1 MNTILLF
8 LSDYKDKNRLGNPV
22 QEQEYTYQ
30 NGSKY
35 TGTQTNEAPIRCL
48 FDLVKEDIAN
58 PRIDRIL
65 TICSDKVLH
74 EKVGETGKTSFEH
87 FQSLILELEGQ
98 HQYSRHIEVIPI
110 SYDEQDA
117 ENTADRNSEVQ
128 DHAGSKSADRNA
140 SRIYREI
147 AQCLN
152 SGDRGM
158 AEEKNVYIDY
168 TGGFRDISFLMTTIV
183 RYLEV
188 AGIHCKAII
197 YSDYQ
202 NHEIKDINYIYKMF
216 QQINAVNEF
225 LTTGNAQE
233 LGRIYQ
239 YSGAAVKKIISAIQ
253 NVSDTVLMCNVDDID
268 SSLKTLDDAL
278 TVEIEESDLSS
289 ELFKSLLPLIKTKMH
304 LTENRMEYTDL
315 IAWCLD
321 NRMIQQAVTFY
332 VEKMPVYYFDKGLVP
347 SAISLDSV
355 NEKSGVQAS
364 STQVKAFYENLF
376 QWPLDH
382 DKDKAAREVN
392 DKDEAAREVNDLK
405 SILQEIIAEAK
416 DRHFNFIGKEF
427 CDHQLNR
434 QKQKYPMLQ
443 DCIKRIQDDIDQWYD
458 IRGNRITR
466 EGQNVPSNLAG
477 NIRGFINS
485 ALNNERYLEYCIT
498 GERQDNDDTAAKKPN
513 TTYGRKVEALR
524 KIRAGEVNFSDHNER
539 QETLHRMEYY
549 LAVKIIRNH
558 MNHAAGE
565 NNNRDTTEKMAIEY
579 LKKEARI
586 SCMQELPPIDDVIEI
601 LRTGINF

>member
-8 LSDYKDKNRLGNPV
+8 LSDYKDKNRLGNLV

-35 TGTQTNEAPIRCL
+35 TGIQTNEAPIRCL
-48 FDLVKEDIAN
+48 FDLVKEDTAN

-74 EKVGETGKTSFEH
+74 EKAGENGKTSFEH

-117 ENTADRNSEVQ
+117 ENTADRNSEDQ

-152 SGDRGM
+152 SGDRGIT
-158 AEEKNVYIDY
+158 EEKNVYIDY

-202 NHEIKDINYIYKMF
+202 NHEIKNINYIYKMF

-239 YSGAAVKKIISAIQ
+239 NSGAAVKKIISAIQ
-253 NVSDTVLMCNVDDID
+253 NVSDTVLMCNINDID

-304 LTENRMEYTDL
+304 LTGNRMKYTDL

-382 DKDKAAREVN
+382 DQAAREVN
-392 DKDEAAREVNDLK
+392 ALQN
-405 SILQEIIAEAK
+405 ILQEIIAEAG
-416 DRHFNFIGKEF
+416 DRHIGKMF
-427 CDHQLNR
+427 CDRQLNR
-434 QKQKYPMLQ
+434 QMHNYPMLQ

-458 IRGNRITR
+458 IRGKRITM
-466 EGQNVPSNLAG
+466 EGQNVPCNLAG
-477 NIRGFINS
+477 NIMGFINN
-485 ALNNERYLEYCIT
+485 ALNNKRYLEYCIT
-498 GERQDNDDTAAKKPN
+498 GERQDNDDTAAQKQN

-524 KIRAGEVNFSDHNER
+524 KIRAGEVNFSDHNEL

-549 LAVKIIRNH
+549 LAIKIIRNH

-565 NNNRDTTEKMAIEY
+565 NNNQDTTEKMAIEY
-579 LKKEARI
+579 LKKEAGI
-586 SCMQELPPIDDVIEI
+586 SCMQELPPIDDVIKI
-601 LRTGINF
+601 LRAGINFERTGD

>member
-1 MNTILLF
+1 
-8 LSDYKDKNRLGNPV
+8 
-22 QEQEYTYQ
+22 
-30 NGSKY
+30 
-35 TGTQTNEAPIRCL
+35 
-48 FDLVKEDIAN
+48 
-58 PRIDRIL
+58 
-65 TICSDKVLH
+65 
-74 EKVGETGKTSFEH
+74 
-87 FQSLILELEGQ
+87 
-98 HQYSRHIEVIPI
+98 
-110 SYDEQDA
+110 
-117 ENTADRNSEVQ
+117 
-128 DHAGSKSADRNA
+128 
-140 SRIYREI
+140 
-147 AQCLN
+147 
-152 SGDRGM
+152 
-158 AEEKNVYIDY
+158 
-168 TGGFRDISFLMTTIV
+168 
-183 RYLEV
+183 
-188 AGIHCKAII
+188 
-197 YSDYQ
+197 
-202 NHEIKDINYIYKMF
+202 
-216 QQINAVNEF
+216 
-225 LTTGNAQE
+225 
-233 LGRIYQ
+233 
-239 YSGAAVKKIISAIQ
+239 
-253 NVSDTVLMCNVDDID
+253 MCNVDDID

-434 QKQKYPMLQ
+434 QKQKYPMPQ

-498 GERQDNDDTAAKKPN
+498 GERQDNDDTAKKE
-513 TTYGRKVEALR
+513 TEHD
-524 KIRAGEVNFSDHNER
+524 IR
-539 QETLHRMEYY
+539 QEGGS
-549 LAVKIIRNH
+549 A
-558 MNHAAGE
+558 
-565 NNNRDTTEKMAIEY
+565 EKN
-579 LKKEARI
+579 
-586 SCMQELPPIDDVIEI
+586 SCRRGKFQ
-601 LRTGINF
+601 RSQ